1 MEEKKQKDLENI
13 RIKEWEEKFDREKK
27 LMEEKERIKDE
38 RIRLKDLE
46 YRKSKN
52 LDDDNVNEELA
63 SKLETLDINKSS
75 NN

>member
-52 LDDDNVNEELA
+52 LDDDNVNEELT